1 MNFVAGVVLF
11 VLAVIDF
18 KKKWIPVGPVLAL
31 GGVLLVFR
39 LFEGV
44 TISNLVYGLVPGVI
58 LLLVAWITKEK
69 IGVGDGLLF
78 LSLGC
83 GYGIESMMLLLAAAF
98 GAAAV
103 ISMVL
108 LVFGRANR
116 KTELPFLPFL
126 FVGWL
131 VSVLA

>member
-1 MNFVAGVVLF
+1 M
-11 VLAVIDF
+11 
-18 KKKWIPVGPVLAL
+18 
-31 GGVLLVFR
+31 FR

-44 TISNLVYGLVPGVI
+44 TISKLAYGLVPGVV
-58 LLLVAWITKEK
+58 LLFVAWITKEK
-69 IGVGDGLLF
+69 IGIGDGLLL
-78 LSLGC
+78 LSLGF

-103 ISMVL
+103 KSMVL

-116 KTELPFLPFL
+116 KTEIPFLPFL